1 MHSQWVASPMA
12 PTMRKHSCSS
22 SFLTARASIIGVMPS
37 AQWMFFSLKT
47 LIMLMSMK
55 STAELL
61 PGDAVVLHRSSKI
74 ALTNLFTCWTEAGPA
89 APLIQAN
96 EWRMFS
102 FGIHGEWRST
112 WMPMSPCSNSIGR
125 PSPHSMA

>member
-37 AQWMFFSLKT
+37 AQLMPFSLKI

-55 STAELL
+55 SQPSFCPATPCRFIASRIGVGELGHL
-61 PGDAVVLHRSSKI
+61 L
-74 ALTNLFTCWTEAGPA
+74 
-89 APLIQAN
+89 
-96 EWRMFS
+96 
-102 FGIHGEWRST
+102 
-112 WMPMSPCSNSIGR
+112 GR
-125 PSPHSMA
+125 RRDRPRL